1 MKRKTSTTKRRMTA
15 KRAMTIVDAAG
26 KPRSISS
33 SDWLQSKNLALA
45 VLSDSKANKA
55 DRDAAIAFA
64 ESIVN
69 GKRKAKASKASAS
82 KASKASA
89 SKASKASASKASA
102 VTLSPQAITMA
113 ANAASRLAKGVAV
126 GNVMQQ
132 RDAYGC
138 TAKDRLYMAWLDAKA
153 SGERLTST
161 MMQILECQQTS
172 SRHNSW
178 LTSWPKAIAAG
189 QTSGRPLPAY
199 AVKIGYK
206 GNKAAFAVVL
216 SEVKRLSGKS
226 QDVKMHAL
234 MQTRLANARK
244 LAKC

>member
-1 MKRKTSTTKRRMTA
+1 MKRKTSTTKRRMTV
-15 KRAMTIVDAAG
+15 KRAMTIVDEAG

-33 SDWLQSKNLALA
+33 SDWLQSKNLALSA
-45 VLSDSKANKA
+45 LSDNKANKA

-69 GKRKAKASKASAS
+69 GKRKAKVSKAS
-82 KASKASA
+82 
-89 SKASKASASKASA
+89 ASKASASKASA

>member
-1 MKRKTSTTKRRMTA
+1 MKRKTSTTKRRMTV
-15 KRAMTIVDAAG
+15 KRAMTIVDEAG

-33 SDWLQSKNLALA
+33 SDWLQSKNLALSA
-45 VLSDSKANKA
+45 LSDNKANKA

-69 GKRKAKASKASAS
+69 GKRKAKVSAT
-82 KASKASA
+82 
-89 SKASKASASKASA
+89 KASKASASKASA

-113 ANAASRLAKGVAV
+113 ANAASRLAKGIAV

-161 MMQILECQQTS
+161 MMSILEPQQTS
-172 SRHNSW
+172 SRHSGW
-178 LTSWPKAIAAG
+178 LASWPKAIAAG

-199 AVKIGYK
+199 AVKIGYR
-206 GNKAAFAVVL
+206 GSKAAFAIVL
-216 SEVKRLSGKS
+216 TEVKRLSGKS